1 MLATARLSTP
11 NGTPPTT
18 TQQVTAPS
26 TATPHHAN
34 LGPMVVL
41 LSPVSSSKGTQ
52 PKTYQILK
60 LQLLKPHS
68 THPRRVC
75 QTPPA
80 IIQTTFPIFPTTLI
94 DRRGPPTTCGTDGNL
109 YFTELAQD
117 KVSKLQIKPTPA
129 GPVTYFYNLGG
140 A

>member
-26 TATPHHAN
+26 TATPHLPIWAPWSCSSHLFQVPKAHSQKPTKYLN
-34 LGPMVVL
+34 YNYSNPLYPPKPG
-41 LSPVSSSKGTQ
+41 LSD
-52 PKTYQILK
+52 
-60 LQLLKPHS
+60 
-68 THPRRVC
+68 
-75 QTPPA
+75 PPA

-117 KVSKLQIKPTPA
+117 KAGKLQIKPTPA
-129 GPVTYFYNLGG
+129 GPATYFYNLSG

>member
-1 MLATARLSTP
+1 VLATARLSTP

-41 LSPVSSSKGTQ
+41 LSPVSISKGTQ

-60 LQLLKPHS
+60 PQLLKPTLPTYAGFVRPPGNHS
-68 THPRRVC
+68 DHFSN
-75 QTPPA
+75 
-80 IIQTTFPIFPTTLI
+80 ISNNF
-94 DRRGPPTTCGTDGNL
+94 D
-109 YFTELAQD
+109 
-117 KVSKLQIKPTPA
+117 
-129 GPVTYFYNLGG
+129 
-140 A
+140 